1 MGSEA
6 RDRRRAVITGLGAV
20 SAWGWGVPALR
31 AGLRSGRT
39 AIRPF
44 ARFDHRRHRT
54 HVAGEV
60 PPGPPP
66 GFVRGP
72 RWERL
77 SLADRFGVF
86 AAREALAQ
94 AGLEPPL
101 GERAAG
107 VYFGSSTGGMLESER
122 YLAQLLEPG
131 GRPRLGLMSSQQ
143 INGPGDAIA
152 RELSV
157 TGPVQTL
164 SSACAS
170 GALALEAALLAIRS
184 GEVDVALA
192 GGSDSLCEIT
202 YSGFNALRA
211 VDEAPCRPFREGRA
225 GMSIGEG
232 AGVLVLET
240 LEHARARGAT
250 PLSELRGSGASCDA
264 SHMTAPHPEG
274 AGAALALSRALEDA
288 GLSPEAI
295 GFINAHG
302 TGTPLNDV
310 AEFAAFTAAL
320 GERAREVPLTS
331 TKGVVGHLLGSS
343 GAIEAIATVLGLQD
357 REVHPTP
364 GGGRVD
370 PAIAARLVLGAPQA
384 VPDARAAISTSLAF
398 GGTNVALVRARWE

>member
-1 MGSEA
+1 MASEA
-6 RDRRRAVITGLGAV
+6 KGRRRAVITGLGAV
-20 SAWGWGVPALR
+20 SAWGWGVALLR
-31 AGLRSGRT
+31 EGLRSGRT
-39 AIRPF
+39 GIGPF
-44 ARFDHRRHRT
+44 QRFDHRRHRT

-66 GFVRGP
+66 SFARGP
-72 RWERL
+72 RWPRL
-77 SLADRFGVF
+77 SLADRFAVF

-94 AGLEPPL
+94 AGLEGRL
-101 GERAAG
+101 DERLAG
-107 VYFGSSTGGMLESER
+107 VFFASSTGGMLESER
-122 YLAQLLEPG
+122 YFTELVRPG
-131 GRPRLGLMSSQQ
+131 ARPPLGLMSSQQ
-143 INGPGDAIA
+143 INGPGDAVA
-152 RELSV
+152 RDLRV

-170 GALALEAALLAIRS
+170 GALALEAALAAIRT
-184 GEVDVALA
+184 GEVDLALA

-232 AGVLVLET
+232 AGVLVLES

-250 PLSELRGSGASCDA
+250 PLAELRGSGASCDA

-274 AGAALALSRALEDA
+274 AGAALALARAFADA
-288 GLSPEAI
+288 SLDPSEV

-302 TGTPLNDV
+302 TGTPLNDA
-310 AEFAAFTAAL
+310 AEFAAFKCAFGA
-320 GERAREVPLTS
+320 RASEVPLTS

-343 GAIEAIATVLGLQD
+343 GAIEAIATVLGLRD
-357 REVHPTP
+357 GEVHPTP

-370 PAIAARLVLGAPQA
+370 PAIGARLVLDTPQA
-384 VPDARAAISTSLAF
+384 VPDARAAVSTSLAF
-398 GGTNVALVRARWE
+398 GGSNVALVLARWD